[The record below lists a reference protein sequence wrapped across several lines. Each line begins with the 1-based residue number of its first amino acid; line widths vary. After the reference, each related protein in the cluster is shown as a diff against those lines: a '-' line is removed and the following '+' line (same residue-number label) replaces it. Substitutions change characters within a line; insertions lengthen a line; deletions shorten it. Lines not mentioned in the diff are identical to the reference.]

1 MAFTTRSLFCIASSS
16 SQLSSES
23 SSRST
28 CSASSWLW
36 PVRFPQHLGHC
47 YAGRLLLLLFA
58 LSILDESS
66 FEREREIIGY
76 VFIGLVLGFFVAI
89 CLLIFISRV
98 RQCRKS
104 KKKPKIKAQPV
115 HSERE
120 TEQGGRSYASL
131 QPVLEDT
138 NCPLRM
144 SSRCTRNAH
153 SWKNWGSNRL
163 RKRKLVLLR
172 YSDKRRIK
180 TLLLRILIMQ

>member
-98 RQCRKS
+98 RQCGKS
-104 KKKPKIKAQPV
+104 KKKPKIKAQQFILRGRQNRSWAKLCLASVCFRRHQLPHYEWARAAQV
-115 HSERE
+115 TLILGR
-120 TEQGGRSYASL
+120 TEDRT
-131 QPVLEDT
+131 D
-138 NCPLRM
+138 
-144 SSRCTRNAH
+144 
-153 SWKNWGSNRL
+153 
-163 RKRKLVLLR
+163 
-172 YSDKRRIK
+172 
-180 TLLLRILIMQ
+180 